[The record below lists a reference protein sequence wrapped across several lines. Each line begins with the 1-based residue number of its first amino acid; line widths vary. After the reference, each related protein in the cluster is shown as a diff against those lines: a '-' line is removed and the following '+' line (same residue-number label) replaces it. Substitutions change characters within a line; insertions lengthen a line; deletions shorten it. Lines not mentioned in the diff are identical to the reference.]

1 MNNFST
7 ALINFSTAVKND
19 ITFESAAKY
28 LNERGIEIIFANTP
42 NGDKRIYALNI
53 ADVVKDKKSITVY
66 KKNVKCVVIN
76 NNLSSED
83 KLFMILHEI
92 GHILLGHIDTDY
104 YNAVNNVK
112 IDNEAEAFTYLSMHT
127 SKSKYIVYKLIKH
140 KNAIIS
146 CICMSILIS
155 AFAVGY
161 VTQERGKPAIP
172 QTAIVS
178 EDIKNTPAITPTP
191 ENTAIVAEETPNAN
205 PPDNSAQMVYVTPTG
220 KKYHKYNCH
229 TIDKYT
235 AIEISIDKAKE
246 SHYEPC
252 KICNPDK

>member
-7 ALINFSTAVKND
+7 ALIKFSTAVKND

-53 ADVVKDKKSITVY
+53 ADVVKGKKSITVY

-127 SKSKYIVYKLIKH
+127 SKSKYIIYKLIKH

-161 VTQERGKPAIP
+161 VTQEKGKPAEP

-178 EDIKNTPAITPTP
+178 EDVKSTPVITPTP
-191 ENTAIVAEETPNAN
+191 RNTAIAAASAN
-205 PPDNSAQMVYVTPTG
+205 PPDNSVQMVYVTPTG
-220 KKYHKYNCH
+220 KKYHKYSCH
-229 TIDKYT
+229 TIDKNT
-235 AIEISIDKAKE
+235 AIEISIDKAKMA
-246 SHYEPC
+246 HLEPC